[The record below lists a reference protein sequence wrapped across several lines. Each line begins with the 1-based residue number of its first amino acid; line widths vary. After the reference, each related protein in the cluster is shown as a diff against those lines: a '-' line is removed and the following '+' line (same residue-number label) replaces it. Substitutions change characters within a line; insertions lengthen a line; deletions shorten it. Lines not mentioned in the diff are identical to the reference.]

1 MKEIVE
7 EEIENYDE
15 NEHVIH
21 MWEPL
26 EFNINEEYQ
35 YIVKDRLFNFASNM
49 LYYGIAV
56 PILFVL
62 TKFLYDLKIEGKENL
77 DAFDKGAVSV
87 SNHVLVLDCAM
98 VGLALRR

>member
-7 EEIENYDE
+7 EEIEVCNE
-15 NEHVIH
+15 NEHIIH

-26 EFNINEEYQ
+26 QFNINEDYQ
-35 YIVKDRLFNFASNM
+35 YVVKGKLFNLFSNM
-49 LYYGIAV
+49 LYYGLAI

-62 TKFLYDLKIEGKENL
+62 TKLLYDLKIEGRENL
-77 DAFDKGAVSV
+77 DAFDGGAVSA

-98 VGLALRR
+98 IGLALRG